1 MPSEVR
7 IIVFTSQDVL
17 QAITEFSKTLEPPL
31 LRGNPTDIFVRKKRE
46 AVFAVVEID
55 RDGSGTVETVDLDA
69 SHLAAALIIYCR
81 TAHIPLPRN
90 AKKELDVLGD
100 QIVLR
105 LEVGT
110 PNQAVVE
117 ALKLAS

>member
-17 QAITEFSKTLEPPL
+17 QAITEFSKTLESPL
-31 LRGNPTDIFVRKKRE
+31 FRGKPTDIFVRKKRE
-46 AVFAVVEID
+46 AGFAVVEVD

-69 SHLAAALIIYCR
+69 SHLAASLISYCR
-81 TAHIPLPRN
+81 SAHIPLPRS

-105 LEVGT
+105 LEVGA
-110 PNQAVVE
+110 PSRAVVE